1 MLVRVRYL
9 KAARLHRSSPRRSLA
24 SQLAAP
30 LVLAYLLASPFV
42 APLRSP
48 VLARMASSRS
58 RDAAPTD
65 STSEELAPDSMEMA
79 KEVVVEED
87 SGDVERTLESF
98 VPDSQIVHLHGR
110 NSAMQKSPIAMQN
123 EAKLWAPGIE
133 LGSPASHLDTLTG

>member
-30 LVLAYLLASPFV
+30 LVLAYLLAGPFA

-48 VLARMASSRS
+48 VLARMASSRP
-58 RDAAPTD
+58 RDAAPAD

-79 KEVVVEED
+79 MEDVIEQD
-87 SGDVERTLESF
+87 SGAMEMTL
-98 VPDSQIVHLHGR
+98 R
-110 NSAMQKSPIAMQN
+110 A
-123 EAKLWAPGIE
+123 
-133 LGSPASHLDTLTG
+133 

>member
-1 MLVRVRYL
+1 MD
-9 KAARLHRSSPRRSLA
+9 P
-24 SQLAAP
+24 AP
-30 LVLAYLLASPFV
+30 A
-42 APLRSP
+42 
-48 VLARMASSRS
+48 
-58 RDAAPTD
+58 D
-65 STSEELAPDSMEMA
+65 SMSEELAPDSMEMA

-133 LGSPASHLDTLTG
+133 LGSPTSHLDTLTG